1 MLRSFSRTL
10 RLSGHFL
17 ETVQKRSASSTS
29 NGGIFGPG
37 EKVTYAGV
45 TICKPSKFNYW
56 AGEVIGAQLWFWFL
70 YRAYHDWD
78 HLYPGLPAKLDKELE
93 AEGWDPETSED

>member
-1 MLRSFSRTL
+1 MER
-10 RLSGHFL
+10 
-17 ETVQKRSASSTS
+17 
-29 NGGIFGPG
+29 NFGRI
-37 EKVTYAGV
+37 V
-45 TICKPSKFNYW
+45 ISQM
-56 AGEVIGAQLWFWFL
+56 EVDVVFRFWFL